1 MGLQTKAIKQKIKS
15 VKNIGKITKTME
27 MVSVSKM
34 KKTTERVVSGRAYS
48 RYALELLH
56 NIATERHISHP
67 FLEKR
72 DTGKV
77 LVVVIS
83 SNKGLAG
90 SYNLNIVKALANYK
104 KMREGKTID
113 CITIGKQSEK
123 AARVN
128 GLNILA
134 SFHNFSEKSTSEDFL
149 AVRDVVLKEFAENEY
164 EAVKVIFTEFKSAT
178 SYKPFI
184 MQLLPVK
191 EGIYKDVLLQSQ
203 NGEVSTEKKFSMYL
217 FEPSEAEVLDS
228 VIRQLLE
235 QALFNMFLEA
245 QASEHSARMFAM
257 KNAND
262 NASEMMDSLTLL
274 YNQVRQGA
282 ITQEISEIVGGAAA
296 MN

>member
-34 KKTTERVVSGRAYS
+34 KKTTERVVSGRSYS
-48 RYALELLH
+48 KYALELLH
-56 NIATERHISHP
+56 NIATERHVTHP
-67 FLEKR
+67 LLEKR
-72 DTGKV
+72 DSGKV

-90 SYNLNIVKALANYK
+90 SYNLNIVKALSSYK
-104 KMREGKTID
+104 NLREGKQID
-113 CITIGKQSEK
+113 CLTIGKQSEK

-128 GLNILA
+128 GLNIIA

-149 AVRDVVLKEFAENEY
+149 AVRDVVLKEFTENGY

-191 EGIYKDVLLQSQ
+191 EGIYKDILLQNQ
-203 NGEVSTEKKFSMYL
+203 NGETSTEKKFSMYL
-217 FEPSEAEVLDS
+217 FEPSESEVLDS